1 VTEHPTRTAP
11 SAALR
16 RVPVIA
22 VLRASAADRYD
33 AVVDVLVENGIRSIE
48 LTLTTPGTIE
58 HLPALC
64 ARLGDGAE
72 IGVGTVTTGDQAR
85 RAIDAGAA
93 YLVTPV
99 VRTEVIEAAAAAR
112 VAVLVGGLTPTELFT
127 AWEAGATA
135 VKVFPAQTV
144 GARFGSHLRG
154 PFPDIEFV
162 PSGGVGLDDVGDWL
176 GAGALAVSLGGP
188 LVGDALSGGSL
199 PALAGRARTAVA
211 LAEAAR

>member
-1 VTEHPTRTAP
+1 M
-11 SAALR
+11 R

-64 ARLGDGAE
+64 ARVGDAAE

-85 RAIDAGAA
+85 RAIGAGAA

-99 VRTEVIEAAAAAR
+99 VRTDVIEAAAAAR

>member
-1 VTEHPTRTAP
+1 
-11 SAALR
+11 
-16 RVPVIA
+16 
-22 VLRASAADRYD
+22 
-33 AVVDVLVENGIRSIE
+33 
-48 LTLTTPGTIE
+48 
-58 HLPALC
+58 
-64 ARLGDGAE
+64 
-72 IGVGTVTTGDQAR
+72 
-85 RAIDAGAA
+85 
-93 YLVTPV
+93 
-99 VRTEVIEAAAAAR
+99 VIEAATAAQ